1 MREKRVLA
9 EREFVKAGIPWNK
22 VILSDEK
29 LFTDHG
35 VDSYY
40 SWLNNNMSLRR
51 VRQVV
56 RSSGLMIWAMIMPN
70 VLLSYWIKKGRQKSE
85 DYMKIIETNALSI
98 IKLNYKQ
105 DFIFQ
110 HVNCPT
116 HVS

>member
-9 EREFVKAGIPWNK
+9 EREFIKAGIPWNK

-40 SWLNNNMSLRR
+40 SWLNNNMSPRR

-85 DYMKIIETNALSI
+85 DYMKIIETNALPI
-98 IKLNYKQ
+98 IKLNYKE

-110 HVNCPT
+110 HVNCPI